1 MPVLFSY
8 GSLQQRSVQLAAFAR
23 LLSGESDDLDDFE
36 LQVILRGDKSL
47 ANLAAPAALS
57 AK

>member
-1 MPVLFSY
+1 MLISY
-8 GSLQQRSVQLAAFAR
+8 GSRQQRSVQLAAFAR
-23 LLSGESDDLDDFE
+23 LLSGESDDLDDFD

-47 ANLAAPAALS
+47 ANVRPRVS

>member
-1 MPVLFSY
+1 VLISY
-8 GSLQQRSVQLAAFAR
+8 GSRQQRSVQLAAFAR